1 MSFLR
6 LIFFRLI
13 ALTLAAFCTVAS
25 AKDSL
30 LIYTAVEP
38 EYLAV
43 YKQAF
48 EKQNPD
54 LEIVYIRDSAGPISA
69 RLIAEKNHPKADV
82 IFGLSAIALEKLHQ
96 IGLLEPYRPQNADL
110 INPKMRSQDFAWFG
124 MNAWGGS
131 ICVNTDLLQKRGLP
145 IPRSWEDLLDPIY
158 EGQIVMPSP
167 FSSSTGFMFLLGWIQ
182 GMGEE
187 KGWDY
192 VEKLHRNILFYTP
205 SGARPA
211 AMAAQGE
218 ILIALTSEAFVKP
231 FMRFKI
237 PVTSIEPESG
247 IAWDAEGCA
256 MPRGTPHPENAK
268 RFLDF
273 CASKEVGDVAATF
286 SGISAIDQYSTKAGQ
301 KIAERFIALDFRR
314 AADERQR
321 MIERW
326 QKISTR

>member
-1 MSFLR
+1 MSYLR

-13 ALTLAAFCTVAS
+13 ALTLAAFCTFAC
-25 AKDSL
+25 AKEPL

-38 EYLAV
+38 EYLSV

-82 IFGLSAIALEKLHQ
+82 IFGLSAIALEKLRQ
-96 IGLLEPYRPQNADL
+96 IGLLKPYRPQNADL
-110 INPKMRSQDFAWFG
+110 INPKMRAKDFAWFG

-145 IPRSWEDLLDPIY
+145 IPQSWEDLLNPIY

-218 ILIALTSEAFVKP
+218 IPIALTSEAFVKP

-273 CASKEVGDVAATF
+273 CASKDVGDVAAAF
-286 SGISAIDQYSTKAGQ
+286 SGISAIDRYSTEAGQ

-314 AADERQR
+314 AADERQKI
-321 MIERW
+321 IERW